1 VNIIKPR
8 LDILPA
14 AQQALWPILSKIEP
28 GFVLYGGTA
37 IALYYGHRESVDFDF
52 FGDPGF
58 DPDAFKQKYDFL
70 KKGKTIQIA
79 PNTLSVIAETPKG
92 EVKFS
97 FFGGLQFG
105 RAATPS
111 VCNDT
116 LVRLAS
122 PLDLTVQKLKV
133 ILARSEAKDYL
144 DLDCL
149 LRNGIDLADALG
161 AATAIYPDMSTALS
175 LRAMC
180 YFDDG
185 DVASIPPAAKAR
197 LKKAVRDVTDP
208 TKRERESSQIDIP
221 LAVLEEL
228 KRARVVEVT
237 ATEVAIP
244 ARKARS
250 ANVAATSG
258 LRTEKSRKRAR

>member
-14 AQQALWPILSKIEP
+14 AQQALWPILDQIEP

-70 KKGKTIQIA
+70 KKGKTIQIG

-92 EVKFS
+92 EVKLS

-133 ILARSEAKDYL
+133 IQVRSEAKDYL

-161 AATAIYPDMSTALS
+161 AATAIYPDISTALC
-175 LRAMC
+175 LRALC
-180 YFDDG
+180 YFEDG
-185 DVASIPPAAKAR
+185 DVASIPTAAKER
-197 LKKAVRDVTDP
+197 LEKAVQDVAGP
-208 TKRERESSQIDIP
+208 TIRERESAHIDIP
-221 LAVLEEL
+221 PAVLEEL
-228 KRARVVEVT
+228 KKTREVEAA
-237 ATEVAIP
+237 ATKIAIP
-244 ARKARS
+244 AQKSKPSTA
-250 ANVAATSG
+250 AATSG
-258 LRTEKSRKRAR
+258 AHTKKSRARK

>member
-1 VNIIKPR
+1 MNIIKPR

-14 AQQALWPILSKIEP
+14 AQQLLWPVLSKIEP

-37 IALYYGHRESVDFDF
+37 IALYYGHRESIDFDF

-58 DPDAFKQKYDFL
+58 DPDAFKQKYEFL
-70 KKGKTIQIA
+70 KNGKTIQLA
-79 PNTLSVIAETPKG
+79 ANTLSVIVETPKG

-97 FFGGLQFG
+97 FFGGLEFG

-122 PLDLTVQKLKV
+122 PLDLAVQKLKV
-133 ILARSEAKDYL
+133 ILVRSEAKDYL

-149 LRNGIDLADALG
+149 LRNGINLADALG
-161 AATAIYPDMSTALS
+161 AATAVYPDMSTALS
-175 LRAMC
+175 LRALC

-185 DVASIPPAAKAR
+185 DVATIPGAAKAR
-197 LKKAVRDVTDP
+197 LVKAVRDVAGP
-208 TKRERESSQIDIP
+208 TKRERESAQIDIP
-221 LAVLEEL
+221 LAVLQKLRRTREIE
-228 KRARVVEVT
+228 T
-237 ATEVAIP
+237 
-244 ARKARS
+244 
-250 ANVAATSG
+250 AATKTVVPAQKDGVATPTASLG
-258 LRTEKSRKRAR
+258 ARTRKSRAK